1 MFRLKVFD
9 HFSSAHF
16 LNGYQGKCESMHGH
30 NWRVEAEVEGEKLDK
45 IGMLIDF
52 KILKGFLSTVVK
64 GLDHCVLNEI
74 EVFKNSNPS
83 AELIAK
89 YIYEELQKLLPEG
102 IDISSISVWETDGS
116 QAIYIKNKQV

>member
-16 LNGYQGKCESMHGH
+16 LNGYQGKCESLHGH
-30 NWRVEAEVEGEKLDK
+30 NWKVEAEVEGENLDK

-52 KILKGFLSTVVK
+52 KILRELLKKVVK
-64 GLDHCVLNEI
+64 ELDHRLLNDL

-83 AELIAK
+83 AELIAR
-89 YIYEELQKLLPEG
+89 YIYKQFQGLLP
-102 IDISSISVWETDGS
+102 DRVNLSSISVWESEGS
-116 QAIYIKNKQV
+116 QAVYFER